1 MESIQITNSSLWLG
15 LTVWLKLIWFFKS
28 QTMIWFQPIIS
39 CLDMFWTRTSD
50 VWLLRFKTISL
61 AVDSYVVLCTECSW
75 CDMFKCWEINV
86 INIRQKAEQH
96 YILVFHFFLLYPL
109 YLFLFILL
117 SYHMFICYMNKMM
130 MRNGNLLWNFHKTF
144 RKFLIKLFKF

>member
-86 INIRQKAEQH
+86 TNIRQKAKQH
-96 YILVFHFFLLYPL
+96 YILVFHFF
-109 YLFLFILL
+109 FILYTC
-117 SYHMFICYMNKMM
+117 SCPF
-130 MRNGNLLWNFHKTF
+130 F
-144 RKFLIKLFKF
+144 FLIICLYVIWTKWWWETEIYFEISIKLSENFL

>member
-61 AVDSYVVLCTECSW
+61 AVDPYVVLCCVLNVHDVTCSNAE
-75 CDMFKCWEINV
+75 KLTSLTSGKRQS
-86 INIRQKAEQH
+86 NIT
-96 YILVFHFFLLYPL
+96 LHFGFSFLLYSS

-117 SYHMFICYMNKMM
+117 SYHMFICYMSKMM
-130 MRNGNLLWNFHKTF
+130 MRNGNLLWNFHKIF
-144 RKFLIKLFKF
+144 RKFLIKL